1 LFQWVS
7 RGSKSK
13 GGQGGKI
20 TLEERSPE
28 MQDQTEKVGRPKV
41 SKENSH
47 ENETGETI
55 SNERQEEVQDDQE
68 MSEVSEGEET
78 ITNLRELLSGERINR
93 NEEPVR
99 NERTER
105 HVDMHKDR
113 RVDEFMLGE
122 IFHRIENKFSKDM
135 TDLVKKLPEGVMTY
149 GTGAG
154 QHVHHAGKP
163 KGYDDRNQ

>member
-1 LFQWVS
+1 M
-7 RGSKSK
+7 
-13 GGQGGKI
+13 
-20 TLEERSPE
+20 EERSPE
-28 MQDQTEKVGRPKV
+28 MQDQTEKVGRHKV
-41 SKENSH
+41 SE
-47 ENETGETI
+47 
-55 SNERQEEVQDDQE
+55 EEVQDDQE
-68 MSEVSEGEET
+68 MSEVSKGEET

-135 TDLVKKLPEGVMTY
+135 
-149 GTGAG
+149 
-154 QHVHHAGKP
+154 HC
-163 KGYDDRNQ
+163 KGR